1 MIKTA
6 DIVVIGGGVIG
17 CSTAYNLA
25 KLGAG
30 KVVVLEKNY
39 LASGATG
46 RCGAGMRMQWG
57 TETNCLLSR
66 ESVKMLSHLP
76 ELLNVNVDIE
86 FTQNGYL
93 MPAYSEKMAEQFK
106 KNLVLQNSLSIPARW
121 VTPEESLEI
130 VPFLNTK
137 GMYGATYCAEDGHC
151 NPFKVTEAYA
161 QAARKLNVEIYTD
174 TEVQGIVTKNGRII
188 SVRTN
193 QGEIQTDTVVNAAGG
208 YAKTVGRMVGVEL
221 PIFPERHEI
230 LVTEPVEPTMGPM
243 VMSFYHNLYC
253 QQSPHGSFIM
263 GIGHPNEPESYNIKS
278 SWQFLRD
285 MAERLVEILPP
296 LAGLNIV
303 RQWAGLYDM
312 CPDRTPILG
321 NSPSLNR
328 FFTAAG
334 FSGHGFMISPI
345 TGQLMAEMVI
355 GKPTAFPIQMFDAGR
370 FDRGELFV
378 EPSVV

>member
-6 DIVVIGGGVIG
+6 DVVVIGGGVIG

-30 KVVVLEKNY
+30 KVVVLEKKY

-76 ELLNVNVDIE
+76 ELLNVDVDIE

-106 KNLVLQNSLSIPARW
+106 KNLVLQNSLNIPARW

-137 GMYGATYCAEDGHC
+137 GMFGATYCAEDGHC

-161 QAARKLNVEIYTD
+161 QASKNLNVEIYTD
-174 TEVQGIVTKNGRII
+174 TEVQGIVTKNGKII

-193 QGEIQTDTVVNAAGG
+193 QGNIQTDTVVNAAGG

-230 LVTEPVEPTMGPM
+230 LVTEPVEPTMRPM

-285 MAERLVEILPP
+285 MAQRLVEILPP
-296 LAGLNIV
+296 LAGLNVV

-321 NSPSLNR
+321 SSPALNR

-345 TGQLMAEMVI
+345 TGQLMAEMVV

>member
-6 DIVVIGGGVIG
+6 DVVVIGGGVIG

-30 KVVVLEKNY
+30 KVVVLEKKY

-76 ELLNVNVDIE
+76 ELLNVDVDIE

-106 KNLVLQNSLSIPARW
+106 KNLVLQNSLNIPARW

-137 GMYGATYCAEDGHC
+137 GMFGATYCAEDGHC

-161 QAARKLNVEIYTD
+161 QAAKNLNVEIYTD
-174 TEVQGIVTKNGRII
+174 TEVQGIVTKNGKII

-193 QGEIQTDTVVNAAGG
+193 QGNIQTDTVVNAAGG

-285 MAERLVEILPP
+285 MAQRLVEILPP
-296 LAGLNIV
+296 LAGLNVV

-321 NSPSLNR
+321 SSPALNR

-345 TGQLMAEMVI
+345 TGQLMAEMVV